1 MKIFEFTASAGVI
14 DASDTSS
21 SGILGTQS
29 SSVSTKQPDDSSIL
43 TSEDV
48 HRAWADMAG
57 CEDGSLTEGLLHC
70 AISSD
75 KVVFVLECLTSK
87 P

>member
-1 MKIFEFTASAGVI
+1 MNTFEFTASAGVI
-14 DASDTSS
+14 DASDTCS

-43 TSEDV
+43 TIPKSCT
-48 HRAWADMAG
+48 AWADMED
-57 CEDGSLTEGLLHC
+57 CEDGSPTEGLLHC

-75 KVVFVLECLTSK
+75 KVLFVLECWTSK